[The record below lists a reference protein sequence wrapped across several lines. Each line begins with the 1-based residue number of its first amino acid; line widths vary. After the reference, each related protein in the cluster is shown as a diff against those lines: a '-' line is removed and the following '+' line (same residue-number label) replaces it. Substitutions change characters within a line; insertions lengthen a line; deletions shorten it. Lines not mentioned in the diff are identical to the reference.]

1 VNNSSKIEGAAT
13 ATALQSPGN
22 VAALYWL
29 WALGAV
35 TVALTLATPTAF
47 RIGGD
52 NYYMAMMIPAGL
64 VALAATRIAEATQ
77 TKHALLLIIAIAVL
91 LRGYLLFIEPL
102 LSTDIYRY
110 VWDGR
115 VQAAGINPYRYVP
128 AHEALISLRDTAIF
142 PNINRADY
150 AVTIYPPVAQMFFFA
165 ITRLG
170 ENITVMRLGM
180 LGCDAATAVII
191 VSLLLRMGRPATRLV
206 AYAWH
211 PLPMWEI
218 ANNGHVD
225 ALMVA
230 LMMFGLWLAFAAK
243 PLRGAAAI
251 ALGVLAK
258 PLAVVALPAIWRPW
272 DWKMPALVA
281 AIIGLCYLP
290 YASVGSAVFGFLANG
305 YLNEEGLATGNYVWP
320 LALWRAIAGVVGPD
334 VQIYFAAAAL
344 VLGAMA
350 MTAALRTPRSIES
363 SVADIKRMLLV
374 ALLLLSPNY
383 PWYFLVLVPFV
394 ALSGGA
400 PAWAATIG
408 ALLLQEEADWGEFV
422 PLLVRKSVLYAAVL
436 LACGYSIWRMTPRT
450 DRGRGKPQ

>member
-1 VNNSSKIEGAAT
+1 
-13 ATALQSPGN
+13 
-22 VAALYWL
+22 
-29 WALGAV
+29 
-35 TVALTLATPTAF
+35 
-47 RIGGD
+47 
-52 NYYMAMMIPAGL
+52 MIPAGL
-64 VALAATRIAEATQ
+64 VALAATRIAEATP
-77 TKHALLLIIAIAVL
+77 TKHALLLIVAVAVL
-91 LRGYLLFIEPL
+91 LRGYLLLIEPL

-115 VQAAGINPYRYVP
+115 VQAAGINPYRYFP
-128 AHEALISLRDTAIF
+128 AREALISLRDTAIF

-170 ENITVMRLGM
+170 ENITVIRLGM

-191 VSLLLRMGRPATRLV
+191 ISLLSRMGRPTTRLV

-230 LMMFGLWLAFAAK
+230 LMMFGLWLALTAK
-243 PLRGAAAI
+243 PLQGAAAI
-251 ALGVLAK
+251 ALGMLAK

-272 DWKMPALVA
+272 DWKMPTLVA

-290 YASVGSAVFGFLANG
+290 YASVGSGVFGFLAAG
-305 YLNEEGLATGNYVWP
+305 YLNEEGLSTGDYVWP
-320 LALWRAIAGVVGPD
+320 LALWRAIAGVRGPD
-334 VQIYFAAAAL
+334 VEIYFAGAAL
-344 VLGAMA
+344 ILGAMA
-350 MTAALRTPRSIES
+350 MITALRPARSIES
-363 SVADIKRMLLV
+363 SIADIKRMLLV

-383 PWYFLVLVPFV
+383 PWYFLAVVPFV

-408 ALLLQEEADWGEFV
+408 ALLLQEEAGWGEFV

-436 LACGYSIWRMTPRT
+436 LACGYSIWRIMPMIG
-450 DRGRGKPQ
+450 RGREKPP